1 MEKSL
6 QEMKEDLIQEM
17 NNSKIKVLDLEA
29 SLRKLL
35 ETKKSIARFGDGELD
50 LILGRQ
56 LKFQKLDKKLSER
69 LEEILK
75 SKTDKCFIG
84 IPDALVAFE
93 NLTEESEKFWIKN
106 MYRTRA
112 SWLKYLNNDITYCT
126 ANITRLYIRYKDK
139 SKCGEY
145 FDLLKKIWENRE
157 IVICEGEKTRFGVG
171 NDLLNKC
178 KSVER
183 IICPAEDAFD
193 RYDEILENIRKQKQD
208 KLYIIALGPTATVLA
223 YDLAQEGYQALDIG
237 HCDIEY
243 EWFNRNVVEKE
254 KIDNK
259 YTNEVSEGNEVNDD
273 FEDEEYQK
281 QIITKII

>member
-6 QEMKEDLIQEM
+6 QEMKKNLTQEM
-17 NNSKIKVLDLEA
+17 KNSEIKILDLEK
-29 SLRKLL
+29 SLKKLL
-35 ETKKSIARFGDGELD
+35 ETKKSISRFGDGELD
-50 LILGRQ
+50 LILGRP

-75 SKTDKCFIG
+75 SKNDKCLIG
-84 IPDALVAFE
+84 VPDAIVTFE

-106 MYRTRA
+106 MYRTRN
-112 SWLKYLNNDITYCT
+112 SWLKYLDKDTTYCT

-157 IVICEGEKTRFGVG
+157 VVICEGEKTRFGVG
-171 NDLLNKC
+171 NDLLSKC
-178 KSVER
+178 KSVQR
-183 IICPAEDAFD
+183 IICPAENAFD
-193 RYDEILENIRKQKQD
+193 KYDEILETLRKQKQD
-208 KLYIIALGPTATVLA
+208 KLFIIALGPTATVIA
-223 YDLAQEGYQALDIG
+223 YDLSQEGYQALDIR

-259 YTNEVSEGNEVNDD
+259 YTNEVSDGNQVNDN
-273 FEDEEYQK
+273 FEDEEYKK